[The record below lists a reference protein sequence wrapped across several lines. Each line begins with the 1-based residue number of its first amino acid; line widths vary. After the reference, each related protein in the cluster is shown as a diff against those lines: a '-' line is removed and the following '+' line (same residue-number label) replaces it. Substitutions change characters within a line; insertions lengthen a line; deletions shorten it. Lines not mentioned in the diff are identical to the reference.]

1 MSDGDITEV
10 PDLTD
15 MTRVPR
21 PATGRAVGP
30 VRAALIVVEGMWTW
44 YRRNWRAT
52 VVSSVVQPVLFLL
65 ALGFGLGSQV
75 RPAEATGGLEY
86 VVYLAP
92 ALLVAT
98 SVQIAAFESTYPI
111 LSAFKWQQTYLGI
124 AASPIT
130 PAQIV
135 GGHLLWVALRLGV
148 SGSAYLLVAAA
159 LGTLTSPGVVLSLLA
174 SVLAG
179 LAMSAPIAAYSAT
192 LQTEG
197 QQFSALFR
205 FVVMPMTL
213 FAGTFFPVDQ
223 LPVWLRPVAWLTPLW
238 HGTELS
244 RGAAFGGLSPLAAA
258 GHLAFL
264 LTLLGMGAWFGA
276 RNFTRRLAA

>member
-1 MSDGDITEV
+1 MAQSGG
-10 PDLTD
+10 
-15 MTRVPR
+15 RVVS
-21 PATGRAVGP
+21 PAH
-30 VRAALIVVEGMWTW
+30 AAFIVVEGMWTW

-65 ALGFGLGSQV
+65 AMGFGLGSQV
-75 RPAEATGGLEY
+75 RPGAAIGGLDY

-98 SVQIAAFESTYPI
+98 SVQIAAFESTYPV

-130 PAQIV
+130 PGQIFC
-135 GGHLLWVALRLGV
+135 GHLVWVGLRLAF
-148 SGSAYLLVAAA
+148 SGAAYLLIAAA
-159 LGTLTSPGVVLSLLA
+159 LGTLTSFGVLASLLV
-174 SVLAG
+174 SILVG
-179 LAMSAPIAAYSAT
+179 LSFSAPIAAYSAT

-205 FVVMPMTL
+205 FIVMPMTL
-213 FAGTFFPVDQ
+213 FGGTFFPVDQ
-223 LPVWLRPVAWLTPLW
+223 LPVWVRPLAWATPLW

-244 RGAAFGGLSPLAAA
+244 RAAEFGGLSPLAAA

-264 LTLLGMGAWFGA
+264 LALLGVGTWFGI

>member
-1 MSDGDITEV
+1 MAQA
-10 PDLTD
+10 
-15 MTRVPR
+15 RV
-21 PATGRAVGP
+21 VNP
-30 VRAALIVVEGMWTW
+30 VHAALIVVEGMWTW

-75 RPAEATGGLEY
+75 RPTEATGGLAY

-98 SVQIAAFESTYPI
+98 SVQIATFESTYPI

-130 PAQIV
+130 PAQIF
-135 GGHLLWVALRLGV
+135 GGHLIWVGLRLGV
-148 SGSAYLLVAAA
+148 SGAAYLVVAAA
-159 LGTLTSPGVVLSLLA
+159 LGALTGFGVFLSLLV

-179 LAMSAPIAAYSAT
+179 LAFSAPVAAYSAT

-213 FAGTFFPVDQ
+213 FAGTFFPVSQ
-223 LPVWLRPVAWLTPLW
+223 LPEWVRPLAWVTPLW

-244 RGAAFGGLSPLAAA
+244 RGAAFGGLSPLAAC

-264 LTLLGMGAWFGA
+264 LAMLGAGTWFGV
-276 RNFTRRLAA
+276 RTFTRRLAA

>member
-1 MSDGDITEV
+1 MPEA
-10 PDLTD
+10 
-15 MTRVPR
+15 RVASPL
-21 PATGRAVGP
+21 RAS
-30 VRAALIVVEGMWTW
+30 LFVVEGNWTW

-52 VVSSVVQPVLFLL
+52 VVSSVLQPVLFLL
-65 ALGFGLGSQV
+65 ALGFGLGAQITPS
-75 RPAEATGGLEY
+75 PATGGLAY

-98 SVQIAAFESTYPI
+98 SVQVAAFESTYPI

-130 PAQIV
+130 PGQIYC
-135 GGHLLWVALRLGV
+135 GHLLWVALRLTTAGA
-148 SGSAYLLVAAA
+148 AYLAVAAA
-159 LGTLTSPGVVLSLLA
+159 LGTLTGPGVLLSLLVA
-174 SVLAG
+174 VLTG
-179 LAMSAPIAAYSAT
+179 LAFAAPVAAYSAT
-192 LQTEG
+192 LRSEG

-213 FAGTFFPVDQ
+213 FAGTFFPVTQ
-223 LPVWLRPVAWLTPLW
+223 LPGWVRPLAWVTPLW

-244 RGAAFGGLSPLAAA
+244 RATAFGHVSLLAAA

-264 LTLLGMGAWFGA
+264 LAMLAAGTWFGV
-276 RNFTRRLAA
+276 RTFTRRLAA

>member
-1 MSDGDITEV
+1 MV
-10 PDLTD
+10 R
-15 MTRVPR
+15 TR
-21 PATGRAVGP
+21 GRVVGR
-30 VRAALIVVEGMWTW
+30 VRAALVVVEGMWTW

-75 RPAEATGGLEY
+75 RPAAATGGLDY

-98 SVQIAAFESTYPI
+98 AVQIAAFESTYPI

-130 PAQIV
+130 PGQIF
-135 GGHLLWVALRLGV
+135 GGHLIWVGLRLTV
-148 SGSAYLLVAAA
+148 SGAAYLVVAAA
-159 LGTLTSPGVVLSLLA
+159 LGTLTSVTVVLSLGV
-174 SVLAG
+174 SVLVG
-179 LAMSAPIAAYSAT
+179 LACSAPVAAYSAT
-192 LQTEG
+192 LKTEG

-213 FAGTFFPVDQ
+213 FAGTFFPVGQ
-223 LPVWLRPVAWLTPLW
+223 LPVWVRPLAWLTPLW

-264 LTLLGMGAWFGA
+264 FALIGAGAWFGI
-276 RNFTRRLAA
+276 RTFTRRLAA

>member
-1 MSDGDITEV
+1 MAQGGG
-10 PDLTD
+10 
-15 MTRVPR
+15 RV
-21 PATGRAVGP
+21 VGP
-30 VRAALIVVEGMWTW
+30 VHAAFIVVEGMWTW

-52 VVSSVVQPVLFLL
+52 VVSSVGQPVLFLL

-75 RPAEATGGLEY
+75 EPTSATDGLEY

-92 ALLVAT
+92 ALLAAT

-130 PAQIV
+130 PGQIFA
-135 GGHLLWVALRLGV
+135 GHLTWVGLRLAV
-148 SGSAYLLVAAA
+148 SGAAYLGVAAA
-159 LGTLTSPGVVLSLLA
+159 LGALTGVGVLGSLVV
-174 SVLAG
+174 SILAG
-179 LAMSAPIAAYSAT
+179 LSFAAPIAAYSAT

-213 FAGTFFPVDQ
+213 FAGTFFPVEQ
-223 LPVWLRPVAWLTPLW
+223 LSVWVRPLAWVTPLW

-244 RGAAFGGLSPLAAA
+244 RGAALGGLPPLAAA
-258 GHLAFL
+258 GHVAYLLAL
-264 LTLLGMGAWFGA
+264 LAAGAWFGV
-276 RNFTRRLAA
+276 RTFTRRLAA

>member
-1 MSDGDITEV
+1 
-10 PDLTD
+10 
-15 MTRVPR
+15 MTRV
-21 PATGRAVGP
+21 VSP
-30 VRAALIVVEGMWTW
+30 VHASLIVVEGMWTW

-52 VVSSVVQPVLFLL
+52 IVSSVVQPVLFLL

-75 RPAEATGGLEY
+75 RPTEATGGLSY

-98 SVQIAAFESTYPI
+98 SVQIAAFESTYPV

-130 PAQIV
+130 PGQIF
-135 GGHLLWVALRLGV
+135 GGHLLWVSLRLGA
-148 SGSAYLLVAAA
+148 SGAAYLAVAAL
-159 LGTLTSPGVVLSLLA
+159 LGALTSFGVLVSLLV

-179 LAMSAPIAAYSAT
+179 LAVSAPVAAYSAT

-213 FAGTFFPVDQ
+213 FAGTFFPVSH
-223 LPVWLRPVAWLTPLW
+223 LPVWVRPLAWVTPLW

-244 RGAAFGGLSPLAAA
+244 RGVAFGDLSLVAAA
-258 GHLAFL
+258 GHLAVL
-264 LTLLGMGAWFGA
+264 VAMVGLGAWFGV
-276 RNFTRRLAA
+276 RTFTRRLAA

>member
-1 MSDGDITEV
+1 MR
-10 PDLTD
+10 
-15 MTRVPR
+15 MARVVSP
-21 PATGRAVGP
+21 TH
-30 VRAALIVVEGMWTW
+30 AAFIVVEGMWTW

-75 RPAEATGGLEY
+75 QPTAATGGLTY

-98 SVQIAAFESTYPI
+98 SVQIGAFESTYPI

-130 PAQIV
+130 PGQIFC
-135 GGHLLWVALRLGV
+135 GHLLWVALRLCV
-148 SGSAYLLVAAA
+148 SGAAYLAVAAA
-159 LGTLTSPGVVLSLLA
+159 LGTVTSFWVLSSLLV

-179 LAMSAPIAAYSAT
+179 LAMCAPVAAYSAT
-192 LQTEG
+192 LETEG
-197 QQFSALFR
+197 QQFAALFR

-213 FAGTFFPVDQ
+213 FAGTFFPVEQ
-223 LPVWLRPVAWLTPLW
+223 LPVWVRPLAWVTPLW

-244 RGAAFGGLSPLAAA
+244 RGAAFGDLSPGAIA

-264 LTLLGMGAWFGA
+264 AAMLGVGAWFGV
-276 RNFTRRLAA
+276 RTFTRRLAA

>member
-1 MSDGDITEV
+1 MAQA
-10 PDLTD
+10 
-15 MTRVPR
+15 RV
-21 PATGRAVGP
+21 VNP
-30 VRAALIVVEGMWTW
+30 VHAALLVVEGTWIW

-75 RPAEATGGLEY
+75 RPTEATGGLAY

-124 AASPIT
+124 AASPIA
-130 PAQIV
+130 PAQIF
-135 GGHLLWVALRLGV
+135 GGHLIWVGLRLGV
-148 SGSAYLLVAAA
+148 SGATYLAVAAA
-159 LGTLTSPGVVLSLLA
+159 LGALTGFGVLLSLLV

-179 LAMSAPIAAYSAT
+179 LAFSAPVAAYSAT

-205 FVVMPMTL
+205 FIVMPMTL
-213 FAGTFFPVDQ
+213 FAGTFFPVSQ
-223 LPVWLRPVAWLTPLW
+223 LPEWVRPLAWLTPLW

-244 RGAAFGGLSPLAAA
+244 RGAAFGGLSPLAAC

-264 LTLLGMGAWFGA
+264 LTMLGAGTWFGV
-276 RNFTRRLAA
+276 RTFTRRLAA

>member
-1 MSDGDITEV
+1 MAEARG
-10 PDLTD
+10 
-15 MTRVPR
+15 RV
-21 PATGRAVGP
+21 VGP
-30 VRAALIVVEGMWTW
+30 VQAAFIVVEGMWTW

-65 ALGFGLGSQV
+65 AMGFGLGSQV
-75 RPAEATGGLEY
+75 QPVAAIGGLEY

-111 LSAFKWQQTYLGI
+111 LSAFKWQQTYLAI
-124 AASPIT
+124 ASSPIT
-130 PAQIV
+130 PAQIFS
-135 GGHLLWVALRLGV
+135 GHLVWVGLRLGV
-148 SGSAYLLVAAA
+148 SGAAYLVVAAA
-159 LGTLTSPGVVLSLLA
+159 LGALTSVGAVGSLAVSIL
-174 SVLAG
+174 VG
-179 LAMSAPIAAYSAT
+179 LAFAAPVAAYSAT

-205 FVVMPMTL
+205 FIVMPMTL
-213 FAGTFFPVDQ
+213 FGGTFFPVDQ
-223 LPVWLRPVAWLTPLW
+223 LPVWVRPLAWVTPLW

-244 RGAAFGGLSPLAAA
+244 RAAEFGGLSPLAAA

-264 LTLLGMGAWFGA
+264 LALLGVGAWFGI
-276 RNFTRRLAA
+276 RNYTRRLAA

>member
-1 MSDGDITEV
+1 MSGG
-10 PDLTD
+10 
-15 MTRVPR
+15 RV
-21 PATGRAVGP
+21 VSP
-30 VRAALIVVEGMWTW
+30 VHAMLIVVEGTWTW

-75 RPAEATGGLEY
+75 RPTEATGGLSY

-98 SVQIAAFESTYPI
+98 SVQIAAFESTYPV

-130 PAQIV
+130 PGQIF
-135 GGHLLWVALRLGV
+135 GGHLMWVALRLGV
-148 SGSAYLLVAAA
+148 SGAAYLVVAAL
-159 LGTLTSPGVVLSLLA
+159 LGALTSVGVVVSLLA
-174 SVLAG
+174 SVLTG
-179 LAMSAPIAAYSAT
+179 LAMSAPVAAYSAT
-192 LQTEG
+192 LETEG

-213 FAGTFFPVDQ
+213 FAGTFFPVEQ
-223 LPVWLRPVAWLTPLW
+223 LPTVLRPFAWVTPLW
-238 HGTELS
+238 HGTELG
-244 RGAAFGGLSPLAAA
+244 RGAAFGGLSPLAAL
-258 GHLAFL
+258 GHTAFL
-264 LTLLGMGAWFGA
+264 LAVVGVGTWFGV
-276 RNFTRRLAA
+276 RTFSRRLAA